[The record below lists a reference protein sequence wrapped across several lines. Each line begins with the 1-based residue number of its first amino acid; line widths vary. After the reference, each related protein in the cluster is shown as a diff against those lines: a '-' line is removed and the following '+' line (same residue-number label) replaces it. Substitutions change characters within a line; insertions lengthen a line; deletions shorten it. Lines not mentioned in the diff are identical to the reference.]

1 MMVKCVVC
9 FNYFN
14 DGEEEVI
21 SKQFFD
27 EIVHTQENGRVVRC
41 GVASR
46 IQLQCDVLV
55 GKLGW
60 KLAGQSAQK
69 PFLSF
74 LTYLMVT
81 MTADWCGCVA
91 LLSD

>member
-21 SKQFFD
+21 SKQFFV

-74 LTYLMVT
+74 LAYLMVT
-81 MTADWCGCVA
+81 MTVDWCGCVA